1 MKTLSLKWMAGCV
14 ILLGMATACQTKKST
29 SSSAEPTAVDTAH
42 NSRNALDWTGTYSGT
57 LPCADCPGIRYSIT
71 LRENDT
77 YEVQTQYLERSD
89 SVFTESGKFSWNA
102 QGSQITLADRGE
114 KFQVA
119 ENRLIHL
126 DQEGNVITGD
136 LADMY
141 VLTKATDNITGRYWK
156 LIELNGETVEAG
168 STQEEPYIR
177 ANSEENRIE
186 ATGGCN
192 GMGGSFELKEPNR
205 IRFSQLIGTMMACD
219 NMEVENG
226 LKRVLET
233 TDSYHVAGDTLQ
245 LFRARMAP
253 LAKFV
258 AENK

>member
-1 MKTLSLKWMAGCV
+1 M
-14 ILLGMATACQTKKST
+14 
-29 SSSAEPTAVDTAH
+29 DTAH

-168 STQEEPYIR
+168 STQKEPYIR
-177 ANSEENRIE
+177 LNSEENRIE

-192 GMGGSFELKEPNR
+192 GMGGTFELKEPNR